1 MGVRKDV
8 LPPEQVQRCNVLVN
22 EAFAG
27 SLLCLKDR
35 VDMEGSTALAP
46 LSALL
51 RVHDVNYVMKVMKT
65 CAKEVALGAF
75 SETQMTEVAKLDSD
89 TAVSSQSF
97 TQARRAAQTV
107 MAAVDRLAAASGE
120 EGPSSVFCCV
130 RPPGHHIGTEGP
142 VNNPNNAAVT
152 QGFCLFNNVAIAAAY
167 ARATYPQ
174 FARVAIVDLDIHH
187 GNGTED
193 CVQHLTPC
201 EVDATMT
208 LPTMTCKWKK
218 GQNVT

>member
-1 MGVRKDV
+1 M
-8 LPPEQVQRCNVLVN
+8 LPPEQVQRCSVLVS

-35 VDMEGSTALAP
+35 VTMEETTALAP
-46 LSALL
+46 ISALL
-51 RVHDVNYVMKVMKT
+51 RVHDANYVMKVMKA
-65 CAKEVALGAF
+65 CVKEVASIALLD
-75 SETQMTEVAKLDSD
+75 SQTKLDTD
-89 TAVSSQSF
+89 TTVSSQSF

-107 MAAVDRLAAASGE
+107 LAAVDRLAAASQDD
-120 EGPSSVFCCV
+120 GPSSVFCCV

-193 CVQHLTPC
+193 CVQHLAPC

-208 LPTMTCKWKK
+208 LPTMTCKLE
-218 GQNVT
+218 QV

>member
-1 MGVRKDV
+1 M
-8 LPPEQVQRCNVLVN
+8 LPPEQVQRCNVLVS

-35 VDMEGSTALAP
+35 VVMEETTALAP
-46 LSALL
+46 ISALL
-51 RVHDVNYVMKVMKT
+51 RVHDVNYVMKVMKA
-65 CAKEVALGAF
+65 CAKDVSLCDL
-75 SETQMTEVAKLDSD
+75 SHSQTTEGTKLDSD
-89 TAVSSQSF
+89 TVVSSQSF
-97 TQARRAAQTV
+97 TQARRAVQTV
-107 MAAVDRLAAASGE
+107 LAAVDRMATASQE
-120 EGPSSVFCCV
+120 DGPSSVFCCV

-142 VNNPNNAAVT
+142 VNNPNNSNVT

-193 CVQHLTPC
+193 CVQHLAPC

-208 LPTMTCKWKK
+208 LPTMTCRSDH
-218 GQNVT
+218 GRNAT